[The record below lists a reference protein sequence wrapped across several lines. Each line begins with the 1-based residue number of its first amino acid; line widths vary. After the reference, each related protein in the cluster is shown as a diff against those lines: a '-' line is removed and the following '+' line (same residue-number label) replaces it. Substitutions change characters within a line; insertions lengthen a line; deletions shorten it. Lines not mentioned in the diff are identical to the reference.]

1 MEYLKSFLKVLTLS
15 PASILGALLATVAFV
30 AYVALAIGEM
40 FLFRGNPYWGIVL
53 NVVFPTIAMVGLV
66 LIAAGV
72 YWRIRAEGGGFSL
85 TALSALTSQRQIS
98 RRYVWQLVAALTLVN
113 VVVFGLFS
121 YRGYHFTDSREFCG
135 ELCHVVMEPEL
146 AVYRRSPHSEISCT
160 ACHIGAGATWFA
172 KSKLSGMRQ
181 VYAVL
186 AGNYSRPIQTPVH
199 NLRPAREVCEV
210 CHRPEIFHGD
220 RIRIIE
226 EFAPDEENTRTHTV
240 LNMRVGSGGE
250 GVAAHGI
257 HWHVS
262 RKHTVRYY
270 ASDEKREKIDWIE
283 CADGDGSRRI
293 WRRPNQEI
301 SEDEIDPESIRTMDC
316 VDCHNR
322 PTHIYLQ
329 PDRALDD
336 LLTRSY
342 PLDRINEAYEALIN
356 GEVARSVIA
365 YD

>member
-160 ACHIGAGATWFA
+160 ACHIGAGATWF
-172 KSKLSGMRQ
+172 
-181 VYAVL
+181 
-186 AGNYSRPIQTPVH
+186 
-199 NLRPAREVCEV
+199 
-210 CHRPEIFHGD
+210 HRFRLD
-220 RIRIIE
+220 LCW
-226 EFAPDEENTRTHTV
+226 TR
-240 LNMRVGSGGE
+240 
-250 GVAAHGI
+250 
-257 HWHVS
+257 
-262 RKHTVRYY
+262 
-270 ASDEKREKIDWIE
+270 
-283 CADGDGSRRI
+283 DGSSFPPGSR
-293 WRRPNQEI
+293 E
-301 SEDEIDPESIRTMDC
+301 
-316 VDCHNR
+316 
-322 PTHIYLQ
+322 
-329 PDRALDD
+329 
-336 LLTRSY
+336 
-342 PLDRINEAYEALIN
+342 
-356 GEVARSVIA
+356 GAR
-365 YD
+365 